1 MRSFYDGDF
10 LILKVNKS
18 SKFLQLKLKKLHC
31 GNKKGKNKEQ
41 THPNKDEDEHGN
53 KVVCSRDRILVGQTE
68 EIHDGGT
75 HPQYTLDFISWRLV
89 CIDALNLGLCRR
101 PGSFLQ
107 VNLQPGS
114 FSKSSA
120 FKVPVSLKYLPSLV
134 TENMLKN
141 RYIFIP
147 LGSEELYDLLSQ
159 LLRVAGYVHGKACV
173 CVEGGERKTPGFKT
187 TVRERNL
194 SNNNTH
200 QLTFTATTVY
210 KVL

>member
-1 MRSFYDGDF
+1 
-10 LILKVNKS
+10 
-18 SKFLQLKLKKLHC
+18 
-31 GNKKGKNKEQ
+31 
-41 THPNKDEDEHGN
+41 
-53 KVVCSRDRILVGQTE
+53 
-68 EIHDGGT
+68 
-75 HPQYTLDFISWRLV
+75 
-89 CIDALNLGLCRR
+89 
-101 PGSFLQ
+101 
-107 VNLQPGS
+107 
-114 FSKSSA
+114 
-120 FKVPVSLKYLPSLV
+120 
-134 TENMLKN
+134 MLKN

-173 CVEGGERKTPGFKT
+173 GGGKTPGFKT